1 MTRQPSAA
9 RAARAAPRA
18 RTAPGG
24 AVQVLHDPPRPD
36 DDDSVFVSFLRE
48 PATLDW
54 V

>member
-1 MTRQPSAA
+1 M
-9 RAARAAPRA
+9 
-18 RTAPGG
+18 
-24 AVQVLHDPPRPD
+24 QVLHDPARPD